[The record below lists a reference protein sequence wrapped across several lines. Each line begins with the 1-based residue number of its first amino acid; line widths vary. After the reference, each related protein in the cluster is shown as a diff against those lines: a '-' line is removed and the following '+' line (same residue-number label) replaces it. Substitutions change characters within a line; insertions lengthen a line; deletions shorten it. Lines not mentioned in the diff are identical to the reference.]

1 MTLYVEYRMRVHVFG
16 NCPSPAV
23 ATYVLRKAIEK
34 GDKNVRDFVER
45 NFYVEDGL
53 ISASTADEAIELVKK
68 TQQELEE
75 EPLDYKRSN
84 LTA

>member
-23 ATYVLRKAIEK
+23 DTYVLRKANEN
-34 GDKNVRDFVER
+34 GERNVRDYVER

-53 ISASTADEAIELVKK
+53 ISASTADGAIELVKK

>member
-1 MTLYVEYRMRVHVFG
+1 MFG

-23 ATYVLRKAIEK
+23 ATYVPRKAIEN